1 MGCSE
6 RRPMDNDANE
16 LSLWKAA
23 TDNTWYWQC
32 PYCHTFGDRRFNGRD
47 SLNAIA
53 NDYALHLGVCTE
65 R

>member
-1 MGCSE
+1 
-6 RRPMDNDANE
+6 MDNDANE

-23 TDNTWYWQC
+23 ADNTWYWQC
-32 PYCHTFGDRRFNGRD
+32 PYCHAFGDNRFNGRD

-53 NDYALHLGVCTE
+53 NDYALHLGVCTK